1 MKNVFSYMF
10 SSLPKKL
17 IAAALIAMAIIIP
30 VSTISA
36 ASVKLEGSIGVANVT
51 AGDTKYS
58 PSVNASYDQVVKFQV
73 YYHNMENPDSGNVAN
88 NLRVKI
94 TMPTTAG
101 TKQDVRTTISADNAS
116 NTVTGTAT
124 VNLNRADAM
133 IEYIPGSAVWRH
145 NTGTNDNVNYV
156 ETKISDAVV
165 TSGQGLVLE
174 NEKPCYN
181 FAATVTV
188 LARVKVPGVKVVKE
202 VRVKGQT
209 GWAQSNTA
217 KPGDTLQ
224 YLITYQNTGNTTQ
237 SNVVIRDALPA
248 GFKLVPGTT
257 MLYTSE
263 KPNGVK
269 YNSDNIDN
277 GGIVIGTYGPGGGAY
292 VQFEVTTPAES
303 ALACGAN
310 SFRNIG
316 VAHPAN
322 MNEFFNTADTS
333 ITRVCN
339 PSEPQYSCDAL
350 TVTTGADR
358 KVNATVKYTATNGA
372 TYKSSTF
379 DFGDSTTPF
388 VTSGTTA
395 SHSYAADGTYTIR
408 VTPSFMV
415 NGKLVTATSAA
426 CAKVVTFEKGEIVT
440 PPTTTPSTGPTE
452 TIGLFI
458 GASILSAIG
467 YRLWMIRRLG
477 N

>member
-17 IAAALIAMAIIIP
+17 IASALVAMAILIP

-36 ASVKLEGSIGVANVT
+36 ATVQLEGSIGVANVT

-73 YYHNMENPDSGNVAN
+73 YYHNMENPDSGKIAN
-88 NLRVKI
+88 NLKVKI
-94 TMPTTAG
+94 TMPTAAG

-156 ETKISDAVV
+156 ETKISDDIV

-174 NEKPCYN
+174 NAKPCYN

-202 VRVKGQT
+202 VRVKGENT
-209 GWAQSNTA
+209 WSQSNTA
-217 KPGDTLQ
+217 KPGATLQ
-224 YLITYQNTGNTTQ
+224 YRISYQNTGNTNQ
-237 SNVVIRDALPA
+237 DNVVIRDALPA
-248 GFKLVPGTT
+248 GFKLVPNTTVLTTTQGT
-257 MLYTSE
+257 
-263 KPNGVK
+263 NN
-269 YNSDNIDN
+269 YNSNNIDN
-277 GGIVIGTYGPGGGAY
+277 GGIVIGSYAPGGGAR
-292 VQFEVTTPAES
+292 VQFDVTTPAES
-303 ALACGAN
+303 ALNCGVN
-310 SFRNIG
+310 NFRNIG
-316 VAHPAN
+316 VARPAN
-322 MNEFFNTADTS
+322 MNEFFNTADTA

-339 PSEPQYSCDAL
+339 PTTPQYSCDAL
-350 TVTTGADR
+350 TVTASADR
-358 KVNATVKYTATNGA
+358 KIDAKVAYTATNGA
-372 TYKSSTF
+372 TYKSSSF

-395 SHSYAADGTYTIR
+395 SHTYAADGTYTVR

-415 NGKLVTATSAA
+415 DGKLVTATSAA

-440 PPTTTPSTGPTE
+440 PPTSTPSTGPAE
-452 TIGLFI
+452 TIALFV
-458 GASILSAIG
+458 GASIASAIG

>member
-1 MKNVFSYMF
+1 MKNAFRYVF

-17 IAAALIAMAIIIP
+17 LASALIAMAVIVP

-36 ASVKLEGSIGVANVT
+36 ATVKLEGSIGVANVT

-73 YYHNMENPDSGNVAN
+73 YYHNMENPDSGNIAN
-88 NLRVKI
+88 NLKVKI
-94 TMPTTAG
+94 TMPTAAG
-101 TKQDVRTTISADNAS
+101 VKQDVRTTISADNAS

-133 IEYIPGSAVWRH
+133 IEYIPGSAVWKH

-156 ETKISDAVV
+156 ETKISDDIV

-209 GWAQSNTA
+209 GWSQTNTA

-224 YLITYQNTGNTTQ
+224 YLITYQNTGNTTEN
-237 SNVVIRDALPA
+237 NVVIRDALPA

-263 KPNGVK
+263 KPAGVK

-277 GGIVIGTYGPGGGAY
+277 GGIVIGNYGPGGGAY
-292 VQFEVTTPAES
+292 VMFDVTTPAES
-303 ALACGAN
+303 ALACGVN
-310 SFRNIG
+310 NFRNIG

-322 MNEFFNTADTS
+322 MNEFYNTADTA

-339 PSEPQYSCDAL
+339 PTAPQYSCDAL
-350 TVTTGADR
+350 TVNVVGER
-358 KVNATVKYTATNGA
+358 KIEAKVAYTATNGA
-372 TYKSSTF
+372 TFKGVSF
-379 DFGDSTTPF
+379 DFGDASTPF
-388 VTSGTTA
+388 VTSNTTA
-395 SHSYAADGTYTIR
+395 GHTYAADGTYTIR
-408 VTPSFMV
+408 ATPSFMV
-415 NGKLVTATSAA
+415 DGKLVTSNSAA
-426 CAKVVTFEKGEIVT
+426 CAKVVTFQKGEVVT
-440 PPTTTPSTGPTE
+440 PPTSTPSTGPTE
-452 TIGLFI
+452 TIGLFV